1 MEYDA
6 KAVAE
11 RIMDTLQK
19 EHKELK
25 SFNIM
30 VLGKTGVGKSTLIN
44 KLFSEKIA
52 DTGYGR
58 PVTHEIRQ
66 HKKDGFPLTIYDT
79 PGLELGG
86 ENSADSLIE
95 QVRSIIHKGVVS
107 GDISNVIHCVLYCV
121 SVPSNRFEDAEKRFL
136 AHFLDAA
143 SEYNVPVIVVLTQA
157 YAKKQ
162 TQEMKKQIE
171 QENMKAVGVIPV
183 LAEDYEF
190 DEDQIVKAH
199 GMEKLAAL
207 MDSVIPEAVQ
217 KTFVSIQSVNLD
229 LKQKK
234 ARTVVTAA
242 ATAAAVTGATPIPFS
257 DAALLI
263 PEQITM
269 LAGITTVFGLPME
282 KSTLTAIVS
291 ATIGTAGTT
300 VLGKTIVSGLL
311 KFIPGIGSV
320 AGGAISA
327 AAAAALTAALGE
339 AYIALLTSICKG
351 ELLMSDISEEK
362 GKQTMAEL
370 FQRQL
375 KLKRNSKGEVIR

>member
-11 RIMDTLQK
+11 MIMDTIQK

-44 KLFSEKIA
+44 KLFSEKMT
-52 DTGYGR
+52 DTGYGK

-95 QVRSIIHKGVVS
+95 QVTKIIHEGVVS
-107 GDISNVIHCVLYCV
+107 GEVGNAIHCILYCV
-121 SVPSNRFEDAEKRFL
+121 SVPSNRFEGTEKQIL
-136 AHFLDAA
+136 AHFLDAT
-143 SEYNVPVIVVLTQA
+143 SEYNVPVIIVLTQA

-190 DEDQIVKAH
+190 DDDQIVKAH
-199 GMEKLAAL
+199 GMDKLAAL

-217 KTFVSIQSVNLD
+217 KTFVSIQCANLE
-229 LKQKK
+229 LKQKR
-234 ARTVVTAA
+234 ARAIT
-242 ATAAAVTGATPIPFS
+242 TAAAVAAAATGATPIPFS

-263 PEQITM
+263 PEQVTM
-269 LAGITTVFGLPME
+269 LASITTAFGLPVE
-282 KSTLTAIVS
+282 KRTLIAIVS

-327 AAAAALTAALGE
+327 AAAASLTAALGE

-351 ELLMSDISEEK
+351 ELLMSDISGEN
-362 GKQTMAEL
+362 GKRTIAEL

-375 KLKRNSKGEVIR
+375 KLKRNSNGEVVN

>member
-1 MEYDA
+1 M
-6 KAVAE
+6 
-11 RIMDTLQK
+11 
-19 EHKELK
+19 
-25 SFNIM
+25 
-30 VLGKTGVGKSTLIN
+30 
-44 KLFSEKIA
+44 
-52 DTGYGR
+52 
-58 PVTHEIRQ
+58 
-66 HKKDGFPLTIYDT
+66 
-79 PGLELGG
+79 
-86 ENSADSLIE
+86 
-95 QVRSIIHKGVVS
+95 
-107 GDISNVIHCVLYCV
+107 
-121 SVPSNRFEDAEKRFL
+121 
-136 AHFLDAA
+136 
-143 SEYNVPVIVVLTQA
+143 PVIIVLTQA

-351 ELLMSDISEEK
+351 ELLMSDISGEK

-375 KLKRNSKGEVIR
+375 KLKRNGKGEVIR